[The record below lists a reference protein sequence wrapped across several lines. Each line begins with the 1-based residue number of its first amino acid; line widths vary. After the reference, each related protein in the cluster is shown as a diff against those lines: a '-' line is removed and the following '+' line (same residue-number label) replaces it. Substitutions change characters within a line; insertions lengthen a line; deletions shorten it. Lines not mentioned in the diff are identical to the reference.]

1 MTVQR
6 SRYGCMLAQ
15 IQANG
20 GECHAVPRPLT
31 QLADTRNGRCLGCS
45 RGGLGV
51 LVLSARAVNYLAK
64 LAQLKP
70 RVFDLGAQL
79 IHFGIECSAQ
89 DHPRSVPCRAAEA
102 HIAGRQ
108 PL

>member
-20 GECHAVPRPLT
+20 GECHAVPRPFT

-70 RVFDLGAQL
+70 RVFDRAADPFRYRMQRARSSSL
-79 IHFGIECSAQ
+79 SPV
-89 DHPRSVPCRAAEA
+89 PRSRSSY
-102 HIAGRQ
+102 
-108 PL
+108 